1 MKVKAY
7 CLTSV
12 KRRRT
17 FCRLLP
23 RTKKSLCRLMTSQH
37 IHLHV
42 LLKNFRTFLHTI
54 LSKRGTVLNVVVAVV
69 LTRPEQDYDGR
80 CWESIF
86 RFEGTGKPKRVTA
99 PGRHAPTK
107 PPQRGVCT
115 QGCRETSLFYCRFSL
130 IFETRTTKKRPSKT
144 LRGPLLSWGR
154 RITRTNRAS
163 CPAARCADHPRRSPS
178 LRALSVHWDFL
189 RANGRRIRRSPNEG
203 DRVPPP

>member
-7 CLTSV
+7 CLTPV

-69 LTRPEQDYDGR
+69 LARPEQDYDGR

-107 PPQRGVCT
+107 PPSAG
-115 QGCRETSLFYCRFSL
+115 SLYAGMSRDVPFL
-130 IFETRTTKKRPSKT
+130 LPIFPYLRDAEDKKRPSKT
-144 LRGPLLSWGR
+144 LRGPLLSWSR

-163 CPAARCADHPRRSPS
+163 CPGARCADHPRRSPS